1 MRPDGVE
8 VRVAGVEEAGEPVEG
23 VRIAVGGDPPGG
35 EGPVE
40 QFGLEEAGRRAH
52 PGDGHDGAGLGLP
65 PARRLARSAGGDITL
80 ASSSKGARF
89 VVSLPAG

>member
-1 MRPDGVE
+1 MIRPAA
-8 VRVAGVEEAGEPVEG
+8 R
-23 VRIAVGGDPPGG
+23 
-35 EGPVE
+35 GPVE